1 MRKTNLLAL
10 SVLAAVLLSSAFFSL
25 AAAQEQSDGTEP
37 ASSPDVSTVPEL
49 PVDPDAADKADE
61 TGIVPNDDN
70 ATDPDATV
78 TDDDAVLYT
87 TQGDGNGLI
96 APAPG
101 AEDANL
107 ESAQNSPDYTLPMVV
122 IGALSAIIVGAAIG
136 VVYYRK
142 QTSKAEAQ

>member
-10 SVLAAVLLSSAFFSL
+10 SVLAVVLLNSAFLSIV
-25 AAAQEQSDGTEP
+25 AAEETSESSEIAP
-37 ASSPDVSTVPEL
+37 SPDVVSTDEP

-61 TGIVPNDDN
+61 TGIIPRDEN
-70 ATDPDATV
+70 ATIPDTTV

-87 TQGDGNGLI
+87 TQGDGNNLI

-107 ESAQNSPDYTLPMVV
+107 ESARNSPDYTLPIAAAGILLAV
-122 IGALSAIIVGAAIG
+122 IVGGAIG

-142 QTSKAEAQ
+142 QTAKVQIQ

>member
-1 MRKTNLLAL
+1 MQKTNLLAL
-10 SVLAAVLLSSAFFSL
+10 SVLAVVLLSSAFLSM
-25 AAAQEQSDGTEP
+25 AAAQETSEGSEP
-37 ASSPDVSTVPEL
+37 ASPPDVSTTPEL

-61 TGIVPNDDN
+61 TGIIPRDEN
-70 ATDPDATV
+70 ATNPDTTV

-87 TQGDGNGLI
+87 TQDDGTLI

-107 ESAQNSPDYTLPMVV
+107 ESAQNSPDNTLPIVA
-122 IGALSAIIVGAAIG
+122 IGALLAVIVGAAIG

-142 QTSKAEAQ
+142 QTAKVQTQ